1 MNKVKLSNYYP
12 VNDISARFTT
22 FVTNIISSK
31 GLNCLDV
38 EFANI
43 VNVIVGSESSNPLGS
58 KRTVALASALRLSGF
73 PRVHATTVLLNRL
86 QITAPLAPPTPR
98 YVTLD

>member
-1 MNKVKLSNYYP
+1 M
-12 VNDISARFTT
+12 
-22 FVTNIISSK
+22 ISSK

-38 EFANI
+38 ELAKI

-58 KRTVALASALRLSGF
+58 KRTVALASALRFNGF
-73 PRVHATTVLLNRL
+73 PKVHATTVLLNRL